1 MPNRRPPPPLFITP
15 ESMSTS
21 FSRNLGS

>member
-1 MPNRRPPPPLFITP
+1 
-15 ESMSTS
+15 MSTS